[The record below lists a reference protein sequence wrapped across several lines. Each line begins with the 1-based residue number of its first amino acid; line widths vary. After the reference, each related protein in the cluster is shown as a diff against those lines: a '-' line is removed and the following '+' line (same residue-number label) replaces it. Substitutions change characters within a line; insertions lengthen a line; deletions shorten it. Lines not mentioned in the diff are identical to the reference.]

1 MMNLVPNSKCPP
13 YTISELSEFGVKL
26 AIYSALS
33 ANAALHSI
41 RSAMTRLKETGRD
54 DAGGEKHSP
63 KDFFEILR
71 LDREVELDNAAG
83 STALSTV

>member
-13 YTISELSEFGVKL
+13 HAVEDLSAWGVKL

-41 RSAMTRLKETGRD
+41 RAAMLRLKTTGKD

-71 LDREVELDNAAG
+71 LDKEVELDLAAG
-83 STALSTV
+83 STALKIV